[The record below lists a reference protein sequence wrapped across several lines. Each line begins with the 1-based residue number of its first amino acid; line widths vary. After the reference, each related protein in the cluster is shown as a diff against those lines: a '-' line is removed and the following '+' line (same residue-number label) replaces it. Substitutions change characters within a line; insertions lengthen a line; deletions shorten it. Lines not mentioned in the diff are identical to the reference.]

1 MSYAVFEIKRAV
13 MEDVEE
19 IWRMC
24 MELATYESRQHET
37 TISEEDLR
45 RNGFGEN
52 PIFQCVVVKMAPKH
66 GSSGKPATVG
76 YSLYFYSY
84 DTINGRSITMDSI
97 YVMPEFRNNGIGKAL
112 LKRVAETAAQNN
124 CSSVCFY
131 VYNRNKSAMAFY
143 QSIGAQDVTISQKI
157 NCYVL
162 DGGAMEALIKSPRG
176 SGSSSQASPV
186 FMTPVDEHP
195 ILLCGPSPC

>member
-1 MSYAVFEIKRAV
+1 MSSAVFEIKRAEI
-13 MEDVEE
+13 EDVED

-24 MELATYESRQHET
+24 MELATHESRQYEI
-37 TISEEDLR
+37 ISEEDLR
-45 RNGFGEN
+45 TNGFGEN
-52 PIFQCVVVKMAPKH
+52 PIFQCVVVKVPPKH
-66 GSSGKPATVG
+66 GSSGKPAAVG

-131 VYNRNKSAMAFY
+131 VYNWNKPAIAFY
-143 QSIGAQDVTISQKI
+143 QRIGAQDVTISQKM
-157 NCYVL
+157 NCFVL
-162 DGGAMEALIKSPRG
+162 NGGAMEALIKSPRA

-186 FMTPVDEHP
+186 LMTPVDEHP
-195 ILLCGPSPC
+195 IL